1 MKLSDTTTIFLV
13 ALLLASPLASAEPQ
27 YPAANFQPIIITQ
40 DADLIAKHGQ
50 AAAEREAAGQA
61 KLAKRNQS
69 AVTETAAKPA
79 EVSGNDEVS
88 SSNGNFSSQKESS
101 SMENFPIALVV
112 LALAGFVFWST
123 KRPSSNSKAENI
135 FYPASSLGSASG
147 TGVAKYVKE
156 IELSAKK
163 AAGTGVTQYLRALE
177 SVSQK
182 VSETRVDK
190 YIKGADLSSKK
201 PTETG
206 VEKYLKSKA

>member
-1 MKLSDTTTIFLV
+1 MKLSDTTTISLV

-27 YPAANFQPIIITQ
+27 YPAANFEPIIITQ

-61 KLAKRNQS
+61 KLAKRNQ
-69 AVTETAAKPA
+69 AAATETAAKSA
-79 EVSGNDEVS
+79 EVSNNDEVS
-88 SSNGNFSSQKESS
+88 SSNDNSSSQKESS

-123 KRPSSNSKAENI
+123 KRPSSSSKAENLS
-135 FYPASSLGSASG
+135 YPASSLGAASG

-177 SVSQK
+177 AVSQK

-201 PTETG
+201 SVETG